1 MLPVHGAH
9 RLLRGRAG
17 RHGQLLAG
25 RLREPLHR
33 GEHQHE
39 RRGRLPRAGQDLPRG
54 DDSLR
59 HGAGQPQH
67 HHGRGQQPRVQLRA
81 HDHRRVRLHA
91 DERRGLVRRP
101 GQPAGHADDRPA
113 AKDRGQGGRLDRG
126 LPFPLRQGHGNR
138 ARGVLQRP
146 ADRLRH
152 PCRKFGDPA
161 LRHPALHLSR
171 GRTVAHPDRPGAPR
185 RRHGRAAIHRG
196 GGQAHHRRVDEMHP
210 RHGRLGQRRGTGRL
224 YGLFLRAGG
233 QADGKL
239 RVLERRHPRRLG
251 TQARRGGQRPLPA
264 ARSRGARRHGH
275 RPHRRQAHRF
285 LHRIRD
291 AAGRAGHPS
300 CGHLVRRHGG
310 RPEEFRGGDRRQGVR
325 PGCPRGARA
334 VEPGAGAHPHRRGQR
349 PGKRRSSTRRSTTR

>member
-1 MLPVHGAH
+1 MHYRNIPKT
-9 RLLRGRAG
+9 LLFLLLCCPSMGLTGCSTTAQG
-17 RHGQLLAG
+17 DTGSFLAG

-39 RRGRLPRAGQDLPRG
+39 RRGCLPRAGQDLPRG

-59 HGAGQPQH
+59 YGAGQPQH

-113 AKDRGQGGRLDRG
+113 AKDRGQGGRIDRG

-152 PCRKFGDPA
+152 PCRKFGHPA

-185 RRHGRAAIHRG
+185 R
-196 GGQAHHRRVDEMHP
+196 
-210 RHGRLGQRRGTGRL
+210 
-224 YGLFLRAGG
+224 
-233 QADGKL
+233 
-239 RVLERRHPRRLG
+239 
-251 TQARRGGQRPLPA
+251 A
-264 ARSRGARRHGH
+264 ARPSGNTSRWWTST
-275 RPHRRQAHRF
+275 
-285 LHRIRD
+285 
-291 AAGRAGHPS
+291 PS
-300 CGHLVRRHGG
+300 PGG
-310 RPEEFRGGDRRQGVR
+310 
-325 PGCPRGARA
+325 
-334 VEPGAGAHPHRRGQR
+334 
-349 PGKRRSSTRRSTTR
+349 